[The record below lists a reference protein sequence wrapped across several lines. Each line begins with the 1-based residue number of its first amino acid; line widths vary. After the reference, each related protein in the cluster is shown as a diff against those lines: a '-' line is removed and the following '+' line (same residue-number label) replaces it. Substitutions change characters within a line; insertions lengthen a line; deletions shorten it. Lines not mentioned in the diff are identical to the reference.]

1 MNPMPRHIFREI
13 GTDRLLDISM
23 VGVEENSRGQGVAT
37 NLIQR
42 SILLGGCLGYR
53 GIMAQPTS
61 RYTVLQPA
69 SPARTW
75 TNIFFLHEYDLCLN
89 EPYRTKACK
98 LTYQLQTNK
107 KIYLNINKNLGNLQK
122 INIIALPKM
131 AKLPPKNAKS
141 QQYPVK

>member
-1 MNPMPRHIFREI
+1 MNPMARHIFREI

-61 RYTVLQPA
+61 RSTVLQPA
-69 SPARTW
+69 YLVWKATLYLL
-75 TNIFFLHEYDLCLN
+75 TN
-89 EPYRTKACK
+89 A
-98 LTYQLQTNK
+98 
-107 KIYLNINKNLGNLQK
+107 YLN
-122 INIIALPKM
+122 
-131 AKLPPKNAKS
+131 
-141 QQYPVK
+141 V